1 MMKEFWN
8 DRFAADEYIY
18 GVQPNAFFAS
28 RLNQIKPG
36 KLLLPGEGEGRNAV
50 WATQVGWEVDA
61 IDYSETAKAKAL
73 KLAELNQLR
82 LNSYQIMDLNE
93 FQISKSDYD
102 AIGLVFVHLLPAERS
117 QLHRKLA
124 RALKPG
130 GSIIL
135 EAFSTDQ
142 LQYQSGGPRNPLML
156 YNADLLSED
165 FSSLEIVLLE
175 QKVVILEE
183 GEHHTGEAAVI
194 RLMATKPVV

>member
-36 KLLLPGEGEGRNAV
+36 RLLLPGEGEGRNAV

-102 AIGLVFVHLLPAERS
+102 AIGLVFVHLLPAERN
-117 QLHRKLA
+117 QLHRKLVHS
-124 RALKPG
+124 LKPG
-130 GSIIL
+130 GCIIL

-165 FSSLEIVLLE
+165 FSSLEIVVLE